1 MVLKRIY
8 LLLLLAI
15 TFTLTQCAKKGRP
28 SGGPKDEDA
37 PIFVVAD
44 PPYETVN
51 FDKREIKLYFDEYI
65 KLRDLNKQLI
75 VSPPLNPENPS
86 LITPQGSPSKFIS
99 IKLIDTLQENTTYIF
114 DFGNSVED
122 NNESNKLER
131 FKYVFSTGDYIDS
144 LTLKGKVKNSYSSD
158 DIKDIRL
165 LLYRLDTSYT
175 DSAVY
180 NIKPNYVTSTL
191 DTSLFEF
198 TNLRKGKY
206 FLMALK
212 DKSSDYLFDP
222 KEDEIGYLSDTIT
235 LPQDS
240 VIEGSVSL
248 FKEVLPYGFKRG
260 KEERKGKLFFGYE
273 GNPEGVK
280 IDILSEVPED
290 FKTIS
295 FFEKDS
301 DTISLYHSPIE
312 RDSLIFTL
320 TKGAV
325 IDTSI
330 VNLRKKKLDS
340 LVISTTTR
348 SYLEFLDT
356 MFLDANNP
364 IVKIDTSKVKFVD
377 KDTLNVPYQMFISDE
392 QPKVGFLFEKK
403 LKNNYQIDILPEALT
418 DIFNQT
424 NDTLQYKFR
433 TRKLEDYGDI
443 KLNIQNPS
451 SRPVIVQLTDQKD
464 KTVRQQSIKES
475 GAISFLY
482 LLPKKYKI
490 RVIYDDNGNEKW
502 DTGNFLN
509 KFQPEYLEY
518 YPVIQEVRPNWSLN
532 ENITIKPLK

>member
-1 MVLKRIY
+1 MKRIPF
-8 LLLLLAI
+8 LLLFAALFLLS
-15 TFTLTQCAKKGRP
+15 QCAKKGRP

-37 PIFVVAD
+37 PVFVIAE

-75 VSPPLNPENPS
+75 VSPPLKPENPS
-86 LITPQGSPSKFIS
+86 LITPQGSPSKFIT
-99 IKLIDTLQENTTYIF
+99 IQLMDTLQENTTYIF

-131 FKYVFSTGDYIDS
+131 FKYVFSTGSYIDS
-144 LTLKGKVKNSYSSD
+144 LKMSGSVKNSFISD
-158 DIKDIRL
+158 DIKDIKL
-165 LLYRLDTSYT
+165 LLYRLDSSYT

-180 NIKPNYVTSTL
+180 KVKPNYVTSSL

-212 DKSSDYLFDP
+212 DKGSDYLFDP
-222 KEDEIGYLSDTIT
+222 AGDEIGFLSDTIT

-240 VIEGSVSL
+240 IVSTSISL
-248 FKEVLPYGFKRG
+248 FQEVLPYQFKRG
-260 KEERKGKLFFGYE
+260 KEERKGKLIFGYQ

-280 IDILSEVPED
+280 IDILSDVPED
-290 FKTIS
+290 FKTVTL
-295 FFEKDS
+295 FEKEI

-330 VNLRKKKLDS
+330 VRLRKKQLDS
-340 LVISTTTR
+340 LVISSATR
-348 SYLEFLDT
+348 SYLEFKDT
-356 MFLDANNP
+356 MFLDTSNP
-364 IVKIDTSKVKFVD
+364 IVKIDTSKVLFVD
-377 KDTLNVPYQMFISDE
+377 KDTLKVPYETFTSPNE
-392 QPKVGFLFEKK
+392 LRVGFLFEKK
-403 LKNNYQIDILPEALT
+403 LKNNYTLDVYPEALT
-418 DIFNQT
+418 DIFEQQ
-424 NDTLQYKFR
+424 NDSLTFKFR

-443 KLNIQNPS
+443 TLNVQNPGS
-451 SRPVIVQLTDQKD
+451 KSVIIQITDSKD
-464 KTVRQQSIKES
+464 KTVREQSIDKS
-475 GAISFLY
+475 GSISFKY

-490 RVIYDDNGNEKW
+490 RIIYDDNNNGKW
-502 DTGNFLN
+502 DTGDFLN
-509 KFQPEYLEY
+509 KKQPEYLEY
-518 YPVIQEVRPNWSLN
+518 YPEIQEVRPNWSLN
-532 ENITIKPLK
+532 AVITIKP